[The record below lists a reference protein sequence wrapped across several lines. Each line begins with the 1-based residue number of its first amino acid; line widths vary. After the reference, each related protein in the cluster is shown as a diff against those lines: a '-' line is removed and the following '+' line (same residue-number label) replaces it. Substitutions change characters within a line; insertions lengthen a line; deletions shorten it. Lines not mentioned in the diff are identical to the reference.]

1 MKCGERPVVARV
13 HGLQHVA
20 ALGTAHLA
28 HHDAVGAHA
37 QGIGHQ
43 VANRRAPL
51 GAPRADDAQT

>member
-1 MKCGERPVVARV
+1 MARV

-37 QGIGHQ
+37 QGISYQ
-43 VANRRAPL
+43 VADRHRAFTL
-51 GAPRADDAQT
+51 N